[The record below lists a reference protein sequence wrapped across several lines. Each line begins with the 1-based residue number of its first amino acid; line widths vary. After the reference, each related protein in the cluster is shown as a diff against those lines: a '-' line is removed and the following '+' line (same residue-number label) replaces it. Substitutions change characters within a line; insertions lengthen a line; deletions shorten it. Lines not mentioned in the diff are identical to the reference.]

1 MAGLNQ
7 KQINELRLLLQ
18 QRHKELREEIRQEL
32 LAADESRYIDLAGRV
47 HDSGEESVADLLMDL
62 DIARLDRQIN
72 EIRRIE
78 AALRRIEVGNYG
90 VCHDCDGD
98 IGYERL
104 KRQPYAER
112 CVVCQA
118 QFEKSYAHEGMPSM

>member
-1 MAGLNQ
+1 MS
-7 KQINELRLLLQ
+7 LRC
-18 QRHKELREEIRQEL
+18 
-32 LAADESRYIDLAGRV
+32 
-47 HDSGEESVADLLMDL
+47 ESVADLLMDL

-104 KRQPYAER
+104 KLQPYAER

>member
-7 KQINELRLLLQ
+7 KQINELRLVLQ
-18 QRHKELREEIRQEL
+18 QRHKALREEIRQEL

>member
-7 KQINELRLLLQ
+7 KQINELRLVLQ